1 MTPTTQPAADT
12 VSITVTQAVNPAWFS
27 PAVHWPG
34 QTDLMTW
41 CNQMGPA
48 LATIL
53 LIGGIVYLVFGVYMY
68 KALITVNL
76 AIVGGYLGAFIGH
89 KTGGTGAMIP
99 WALIGAFTF
108 AAMTWPLMKYAVA
121 LMGGL
126 YGFLLGAA
134 IWHTAQLEAKYA
146 WAGGGMGLI
155 AFGMLS
161 FILFR
166 GSIMMYTSLQGSVML
181 VFGLLGLIFKYQSV
195 SPKLVASLTSQPI
208 VLPLTIFIPAVL
220 GLIYQQTQF
229 GGAPQAGGGG
239 GGGKK

>member
-1 MTPTTQPAADT
+1 MTPATQPAAEAVGT
-12 VSITVTQAVNPAWFS
+12 TVTQAVNPAWFS
-27 PAVHWPG
+27 PTVQWPG
-34 QTDLMTW
+34 QTDLITW

-53 LIGGIVYLVFGVYMY
+53 LIGGVVYLVFGVYMY
-68 KALITVNL
+68 KALITINL
-76 AIVGGYLGAFIGH
+76 AVVGAYLGAFIGF
-89 KTGGTGAMIP
+89 KTGGRAAMIP
-99 WALIGAFTF
+99 WALIGGFTF

-134 IWHTAQLEAKYA
+134 IWHTAALEAKYA

-195 SPKLVASLTSQPI
+195 TPKLIASLTSQPI
-208 VLPLTIFIPAVL
+208 LLPLSIFIPTVL

-229 GGAPQAGGGG
+229 GAADGGPA
-239 GGGKK
+239 KK

>member
-1 MTPTTQPAADT
+1 MTPATQP
-12 VSITVTQAVNPAWFS
+12 AVNPAWFKL
-27 PAVHWPG
+27 AVHWPG

-41 CNQMGPA
+41 CNQMGPG
-48 LATIL
+48 LATVL
-53 LIGGIVYLVFGVYMY
+53 LIGGLVYLVFGVYMY

-76 AIVGGYLGAFIGH
+76 AVVGGYLGALIGYR
-89 KTGGTGAMIP
+89 TGGGPAMIP

-134 IWHTAQLEAKYA
+134 LWHTAQLEPKYA

-195 SPKLVASLTSQPI
+195 SPKLIASLTSQPV

-229 GGAPQAGGGG
+229 GTAAAGAGGPP
-239 GGGKK
+239 KK

>member
-1 MTPTTQPAADT
+1 MTPATQPAAEA
-12 VSITVTQAVNPAWFS
+12 VSTTAAAAVTPAWFNIS
-27 PAVHWPG
+27 VHWPG
-34 QTDLMTW
+34 QTDLITW
-41 CNQMGPA
+41 CNQMGPG

-53 LIGGIVYLVFGVYMY
+53 VIGGIVYLVFGVYMY
-68 KALITVNL
+68 KALITINL
-76 AIVGGYLGAFIGH
+76 AIVGAYLGAFIGY
-89 KTGGTGAMIP
+89 KSGGNAAMIP
-99 WALIGAFTF
+99 WALIGGFSF
-108 AAMTWPLMKYAVA
+108 AALTWPLMKYAVA

-126 YGFLLGAA
+126 YGFLLGASM
-134 IWHTAQLEAKYA
+134 WHTAQLEAKYA

-195 SPKLVASLTSQPI
+195 SPKLLASLTSQPI
-208 VLPLTIFIPAVL
+208 VLPLSIFIPTVL

-229 GGAPQAGGGG
+229 GAAAAPP
-239 GGGKK
+239 KK

>member
-1 MTPTTQPAADT
+1 MTPATQPAAEAAATT
-12 VSITVTQAVNPAWFS
+12 VSQSVNPAWFNV
-27 PAVHWPG
+27 AGHWPG

-41 CNQMGPA
+41 CNHMGPA

-53 LIGGIVYLVFGVYMY
+53 VIGGIVYLVFGVYMY
-68 KALITVNL
+68 RALITVNL
-76 AIVGGYLGAFIGH
+76 AVVGVYLGALIGF
-89 KTGGTGAMIP
+89 KTGGHAAMIP
-99 WALIGAFTF
+99 WAMIGGFSF
-108 AAMTWPLMKYAVA
+108 AALAWPLMKYAVA

-134 IWHTAQLEAKYA
+134 VWHTAGLEAKYA

-195 SPKLVASLTSQPI
+195 SPKLLASLTSQPI
-208 VLPLTIFIPAVL
+208 VLPLSIFVPTVL

-229 GGAPQAGGGG
+229 GAAEA
-239 GGGKK
+239 GGKK

>member
-1 MTPTTQPAADT
+1 MTPATQPATQA
-12 VSITVTQAVNPAWFS
+12 VSQAVNPAWFNVS
-27 PAVHWPG
+27 VHWPG

-53 LIGGIVYLVFGVYMY
+53 LIGGIIYLVFGVYMY
-68 KALITVNL
+68 KALITINL
-76 AIVGGYLGAFIGH
+76 AIVGAYLGALLGY
-89 KTGGTGAMIP
+89 KSGGSAAMIP
-99 WALIGAFTF
+99 WALIGGFSF
-108 AAMTWPLMKYAVA
+108 AALTWPLMKYAVA

-134 IWHTAQLEAKYA
+134 IWHTVQLEPKYA

-195 SPKLVASLTSQPI
+195 GPKLIASLTSQPV
-208 VLPLTIFIPAVL
+208 VLPLAIFIPTVL

-229 GGAPQAGGGG
+229 GAQGAPPA
-239 GGGKK
+239 KK

>member
-1 MTPTTQPAADT
+1 MTPATHPVVDAAA
-12 VSITVTQAVNPAWFS
+12 QAAAAGPAWLNLSTTF
-27 PAVHWPG
+27 PG
-34 QTDLMTW
+34 QTDLLTW
-41 CNQMGPA
+41 CNQMGPG

-53 LIGGIVYLVFGVYMY
+53 LIGGIVYLIFGVYLY
-68 KALITVNL
+68 KALITINL
-76 AIVGGYLGAFIGH
+76 AAVGGYLGAVIGYR
-89 KTGGTGAMIP
+89 TGGTGAMIP
-99 WALIGAFTF
+99 WALIGAFCL
-108 AAMTWPLMKYAVA
+108 AALTWPLMKYAVA

-134 IWHTAQLEAKYA
+134 IWRTGGLEARYA

-155 AFGMLS
+155 GFGMLS

-195 SPKLVASLTSQPI
+195 APTITSSLKGQPI
-208 VLPLTIFIPAVL
+208 MLPLSIFIPTVL
-220 GLIYQQTQF
+220 GLIYQQTHF
-229 GGAPQAGGGG
+229 GAAAQPGGG

>member
-1 MTPTTQPAADT
+1 MTPATQPAVETATT
-12 VSITVTQAVNPAWFS
+12 VKAAINPAWFNVS
-27 PAVHWPG
+27 VHWPG

-53 LIGGIVYLVFGVYMY
+53 VIGGIVYLVFGVYMY

-76 AIVGGYLGAFIGH
+76 AVVGAYLGAFIGY
-89 KTGGTGAMIP
+89 KTGGSAAMIP
-99 WALIGAFTF
+99 WSLIGGFTF

-121 LMGGL
+121 IMGGL

-134 IWHTAQLEAKYA
+134 LWHTAHLEAKYA

-195 SPKLVASLTSQPI
+195 SPKLMASLTSQP
-208 VLPLTIFIPAVL
+208 VALPLAIFVPTVL

-229 GGAPQAGGGG
+229 GAAAAGGPP
-239 GGGKK
+239 KK